1 MRDSKATIYSNSI
14 FVKTMTQDGNTDDFT
29 AVKKGDVKAYEYI
42 FKKYYQRLCNYAV
55 VLLKDT
61 AESEEVVQQV
71 FINIW
76 NKREMIEIETS
87 LQSYL
92 YRAVNN
98 AGLNRLKQL
107 KTQRAHHEH
116 FNHERV
122 STAESTL
129 QSVSK
134 NELEKSL
141 YAAVDRLPE
150 QCRLTFQLSRFE
162 GLKYQEIANELNVS
176 VKTVENQV
184 GKALKFLREELR
196 EFLPILLI
204 YLPSILF

>member
-1 MRDSKATIYSNSI
+1 MI
-14 FVKTMTQDGNTDDFT
+14 QDGNTDDFT
-29 AVKKGDVKAYEYI
+29 AVKNGDVKAYEHI
-42 FKKYYQRLCNYAV
+42 FKKYYQRLCNYAGA
-55 VLLKDT
+55 LLKDT
-61 AESEEVVQQV
+61 TESEEVVQQV
-71 FINIW
+71 FVNIW
-76 NKREMIEIETS
+76 NKREKIEIETS

-107 KTQRAHHEH
+107 KVQRSHHEH
-116 FNHERV
+116 FNYESV
-122 STAESTL
+122 SAAESTS

-184 GKALKFLREELR
+184 GKALKFLREELK
-196 EFLPILLI
+196 EFLPLILF
-204 YLPSILF
+204 YLPSILL

>member
-1 MRDSKATIYSNSI
+1 
-14 FVKTMTQDGNTDDFT
+14 MTSDVNTHDFT
-29 AVKKGDVKAYEYI
+29 SVQNGDVKAFERI
-42 FKKYYQRLCNYAV
+42 FKTYYQRLCNYAC
-55 VLLKDT
+55 VLLKDKN
-61 AESEEVVQQV
+61 ESEEVVQQV

-76 NKREMIEIETS
+76 NKRSVIEIETS

-107 KTQRAHHEH
+107 NTQRAHRAQILYE
-116 FNHERV
+116 
-122 STAESTL
+122 TAVNNESTS
-129 QSVSK
+129 QTISK
-134 NELEKSL
+134 DELEKCLHS
-141 YAAVDRLPE
+141 AVDRLPE

-184 GKALKFLREELR
+184 GKALKFLREELK
-196 EFLPILLI
+196 EFLPLLLF
-204 YLPSILF
+204 YLPSIFL